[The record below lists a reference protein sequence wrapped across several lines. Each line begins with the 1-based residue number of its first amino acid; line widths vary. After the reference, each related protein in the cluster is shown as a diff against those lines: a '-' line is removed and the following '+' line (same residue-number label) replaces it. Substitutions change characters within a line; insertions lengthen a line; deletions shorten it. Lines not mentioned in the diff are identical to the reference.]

1 MPETGNN
8 INQNQRLVLRVGR
21 NTLSFSVIADTSAPQ
36 LRLQPYTVR
45 SGISMAANL
54 RQAFAED
61 GLLQEG
67 FRRAM
72 VMLDTPTLLVP
83 VEEFREDEAALLY
96 RHAFIDSG
104 GLMVLHNVLPFLNA
118 VAVYGINKDLHMVL
132 TDRFSDVRFATVSQ
146 PVWMRMHQRSFSGVH
161 HKLFGFFHDDKL
173 DVFAFDK
180 NRFRFANT
188 FATAHYKDAV
198 YFLLYTWSQLG
209 YDANL
214 DELHLSGLLPERE
227 ECLAALRRF
236 LRKVFVVNPVADF
249 NRSPMTQVKGA
260 SYDLLCYYFQNS

>member
-21 NTLSFSVIADTSAPQ
+21 NTLSFSAVVATAPPQ

-54 RQAFAED
+54 RQAFADD

-72 VMLDTPTLLVP
+72 VLIDTPTLLVP

-96 RHAFIDSG
+96 RHAFTDG
-104 GLMVLHNVLPFLNA
+104 AGLATLHNVLPSLNA
-118 VAVYGINKDLHMVL
+118 VAVYGVNKDLHMVL
-132 TDRFSDVRFATVSQ
+132 ADHFADVRFATVSQ
-146 PVWMRMHQRSFSGVH
+146 PVWRRMHQRSFNGIRR
-161 HKLFGFFHDDKL
+161 KLFGFFHDEKL

-188 FATAHYKDAV
+188 FPADHYKDAV
-198 YFLLYTWSQLG
+198 YFLLYAWSQLG
-209 YDANL
+209 YDATL
-214 DELHLSGLLPERE
+214 DELHLAGPVPERE
-227 ECLAALRRF
+227 ACLAALRRF
-236 LRKVFVVNPVADF
+236 LRKVFVVSAVADF
-249 NRSPMTQVKGA
+249 NRSPMTQAKGA
-260 SYDLLCYYFQNS
+260 TYDLLCYYFQNL